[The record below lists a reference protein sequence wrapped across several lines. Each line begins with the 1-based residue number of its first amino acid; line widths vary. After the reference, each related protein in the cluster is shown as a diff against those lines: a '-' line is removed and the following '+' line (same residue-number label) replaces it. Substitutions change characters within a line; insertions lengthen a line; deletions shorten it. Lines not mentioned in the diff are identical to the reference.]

1 MAKEY
6 ACASCG
12 IRLVGK
18 GSVVFKCPGCGKAD
32 IGRCAQ
38 CRDQSVLFTCQDCG
52 YEGP

>member
-18 GSVVFKCPGCGKAD
+18 GSVVFKCPSCGKAD